1 MYEISKSC
9 VKVSN
14 GITYFFPIKVGV
26 KQIVYLIPNL
36 FKIFINDFPDYTRNC
51 PDLVLLHDKPIHCL
65 MYPDDIIL
73 LFSTAKGFQAKLDI
87 LDSYCN
93 DWCLTVNPTK
103 AKILVFNLAC
113 RHLHHKFIMKHVN
126 LNVYNTANT

>member
-9 VKVSN
+9 AKVSN

-26 KQIVYLIPNL
+26 KQIAYLIPNL
-36 FKIFINDFPDYTRNC
+36 FKIFINDFSDYTRNC
-51 PDLVLLHDKPIHCL
+51 PDLVLLNDKPIHCL

-93 DWCLTVNPTK
+93 DW
-103 AKILVFNLAC
+103 
-113 RHLHHKFIMKHVN
+113 
-126 LNVYNTANT
+126 